1 MLTEFEKRMF
11 YACLTLMSSQTH
23 SFPWGAGVTR
33 PEQLKAIE
41 RTLENLRLPKERP
54 HADKRLAHALLTL
67 QKEGL
72 IEPSETD
79 ENGSILGW
87 TVPPEVA
94 LKKKL
99 PAATIISLNSKHKA
113 IKENFPAKS
122 LPRNISLR

>member
-11 YACLTLMSSQTH
+11 YACLTLMNSKTQ
-23 SFPWGAGVTR
+23 SFAWGAGVTR
-33 PEQLKAIE
+33 PEQLQVIQ
-41 RTLENLRLPKERP
+41 RTLENLKLPKDRP

-79 ENGSILGW
+79 DNGSITGW

-94 LKKKL
+94 LKQKL
-99 PAATIISLNSKHKA
+99 PKATIISLNSQHKA
-113 IKENFPAKS
+113 IKENFPAKT